1 MHGEVDNAQKQPEK
15 HIKPAGG
22 ERMGKRSFLAQS
34 EYRIK
39 VQKLS
44 PNKTDIDSVVER
56 LVFLKGGPLIA
67 GITPESVCL

>member
-1 MHGEVDNAQKQPEK
+1 
-15 HIKPAGG
+15 
-22 ERMGKRSFLAQS
+22 MGKRSFLAQS

-56 LVFLKGGPLIA
+56 LVVLKGGAFDRGDNDA
-67 GITPESVCL
+67 GIRLFITAGTI

>member
-1 MHGEVDNAQKQPEK
+1 
-15 HIKPAGG
+15 
-22 ERMGKRSFLAQS
+22 MGKRSFLAQS

>member
-1 MHGEVDNAQKQPEK
+1 
-15 HIKPAGG
+15 
-22 ERMGKRSFLAQS
+22 MGKRSFLAQS

-56 LVFLKGGPLIA
+56 LVFLKGGAFDRRDNA
-67 GITPESVCL
+67 GIRLFITAGTI

>member
-1 MHGEVDNAQKQPEK
+1 
-15 HIKPAGG
+15 
-22 ERMGKRSFLAQS
+22 MGKRSFLAQS

-56 LVFLKGGPLIA
+56 LVFLNGGPLIA
-67 GITPESVCL
+67 GITTPESVCL

>member
-1 MHGEVDNAQKQPEK
+1 
-15 HIKPAGG
+15 
-22 ERMGKRSFLAQS
+22 MGKRSFLAQS

-56 LVFLKGGPLIA
+56 LVFLKGGAFDRGDNA
-67 GITPESVCL
+67 GIRLFITAGTI